1 MKKAF
6 CSLSDF
12 LASPSASLWSF
23 GDLTYLCLWCLS
35 PGHCRIR
42 CSTCERVS
50 QPLTKESQGVLSRMA
65 PIGSWMTLLIVASIV
80 AGERPECKVKV
91 SKLSNSG
98 RHPVMLQEPRVHLL
112 AEYFKQKLAKPDQ
125 QPTNA
130 EQQRISEYKV
140 NDAFF
145 SQSAYSHCCQAALQK
160 NLEHRHVAAVHA
172 FTDTVQDYEYIGEP
186 QYRAHCSVYYLCRI
200 PSTHNRPVR

>member
-1 MKKAF
+1 M
-6 CSLSDF
+6 
-12 LASPSASLWSF
+12 
-23 GDLTYLCLWCLS
+23 
-35 PGHCRIR
+35 
-42 CSTCERVS
+42 
-50 QPLTKESQGVLSRMA
+50 
-65 PIGSWMTLLIVASIV
+65 
-80 AGERPECKVKV
+80 
-91 SKLSNSG
+91 
-98 RHPVMLQEPRVHLL
+98 L

-186 QYRAHCSVYYLCRI
+186 QYRAHWELLSVLFVQN
-200 PSTHNRPVR
+200 TFDAQ